1 MILSIYPSS
10 ESKNSKIWIITRL
23 AGADTYTAVMSPE
36 EHSKMRDIIRRHFL
50 PLQLKNRKKT
60 EKKMKLFSLS
70 SVCSNKRNKIAVLQK
85 QKGEE
90 NEREQK

>member
-23 AGADTYTAVMSPE
+23 AGADTYTAVMLPE

-50 PLQLKNRKKT
+50 PLQSKNRKK
-60 EKKMKLFSLS
+60 MKNIETLFSFIGLF
-70 SVCSNKRNKIAVLQK
+70 K
-85 QKGEE
+85 
-90 NEREQK
+90 